1 MKTKTNVR
9 HKLMGFGFA
18 ALFVACGFSANAQ
31 DSTATNSSAATTTSA
46 YSSDMSSSKPKRSKS
61 DIGDR
66 AFRFGVKGGVN
77 LSQIYVNNVDVE
89 SKSNK
94 VGLHGGLWAKIPMGD
109 IFAFQPEL
117 LYTNNGSRFRYQPST
132 ASGIGGSE
140 VRFNL
145 NYIQLP
151 LLASLTL
158 GPISIQAG
166 PYASYLIS
174 ANIKNLEIDNAI
186 NPTLVNNFDENNF
199 NRLDYGLAAGIAF
212 DVRGFQLG
220 ARYNHGLRE
229 ITGNGISN
237 VLPNNAK
244 NGVAQFFVAV
254 GL

>member
-18 ALFVACGFSANAQ
+18 ALFVAGGFSANAQ
-31 DSTATNSSAATTTSA
+31 DSTATNSTTTTST
-46 YSSDMSSSKPKRSKS
+46 YSTEMASKPKRDKS

-77 LSQIYVNNVDVE
+77 LSQLYVSGVNVE

-94 VGLHGGLWAKIPMGD
+94 VGIHGGLWAKIPTGD
-109 IFAFQPEL
+109 VFAIQPEL
-117 LYTNNGSRFRYQPST
+117 LYTNNGSRVRYT
-132 ASGIGGSE
+132 ASNALGVSGSE

-166 PYASYLIS
+166 PYASYLVS
-174 ANIKNLEIDNAI
+174 ANVKNLEIDNAI
-186 NPTLVNNFDENNF
+186 NPTLVNDFNENSF

-212 DVRGFQLG
+212 DVKGFQLG

-229 ITGNGISN
+229 TSANGLMN
-237 VLPNNAK
+237 GFLPNNAK
-244 NGVAQFFVAV
+244 NGFAQFFVAV

>member
-18 ALFVACGFSANAQ
+18 ALFVAAGFSANAQ
-31 DSTATNSSAATTTSA
+31 DSTATNSSTTTST
-46 YSSDMSSSKPKRSKS
+46 YSTEMASKPKRDKS

-77 LSQIYVNNVDVE
+77 LSQMYVSGVDVD
-89 SKSNK
+89 SKANK
-94 VGLHGGLWAKIPMGD
+94 VGIHGGLWAKIPTGD
-109 IFAFQPEL
+109 VFAFQPEL
-117 LYTNNGSRFRYQPST
+117 LYTNNGSRIRYT
-132 ASGIGGSE
+132 ASNALGVQGSE

-166 PYASYLIS
+166 PYASYLVS
-174 ANIKNLEIDNAI
+174 ANVKNLEVDNAI
-186 NPTLVNNFDENNF
+186 NPTTLADLNESNF
-199 NRLDYGLAAGIAF
+199 NRVDYGLAAGIAF

-229 ITGNGISN
+229 TSSNGLTGL
-237 VLPNNAK
+237 LPNNAK
-244 NGVAQFFVAV
+244 NGFAQFFIAV

>member
-31 DSTATNSSAATTTSA
+31 DSTATNSTTTTST
-46 YSSDMSSSKPKRSKS
+46 YSNDMSSAKPKKSKS

-77 LSQIYVNNVDVE
+77 LSQIYVNSVE
-89 SKSNK
+89 VENKSNK
-94 VGLHGGLWAKIPMGD
+94 VGLHGGLWAKIPTGD
-109 IFAFQPEL
+109 LFAIQPEL
-117 LYTNNGSRFRYQPST
+117 LYSNNGSRIRYT
-132 ASGIGGSE
+132 ASNAAGIQGSE

-151 LLASLTL
+151 VLASLTL
-158 GPISIQAG
+158 GPFSFQAG
-166 PYASYLIS
+166 PYASYLIG
-174 ANIKNLEIDNAI
+174 ANVKNLEIDNAV
-186 NPTLVNNFDENNF
+186 NPTLVADLNENNF
-199 NRLDYGLAAGIAF
+199 NRLDYGLAGGLAI
-212 DVRGFQLG
+212 DIRGFQLG

-229 ITGNGISN
+229 VTNRGLSG
-237 VLPNNAK
+237 VLADNAK
-244 NGVAQFFVAV
+244 NGFAQFFVAV